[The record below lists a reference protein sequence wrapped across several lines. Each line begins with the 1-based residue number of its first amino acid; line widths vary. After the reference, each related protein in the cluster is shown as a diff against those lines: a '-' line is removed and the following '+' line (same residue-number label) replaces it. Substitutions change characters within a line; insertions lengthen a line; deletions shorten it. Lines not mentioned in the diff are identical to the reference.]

1 MSNQYDSK
9 RSFSSENENSSSK
22 KNKTPESIELSD
34 DETNDNDEI
43 GELQIK
49 RSHYRKNI
57 GSVHIHG
64 WNLKK
69 RILIFIIILFFLCN
83 KLIKLICFVK
93 INCVIKFKLCAN
105 YNVTR

>member
-1 MSNQYDSK
+1 MSG
-9 RSFSSENENSSSK
+9 NEDFSSK
-22 KNKTPESIELSD
+22 KNKIPELIELSD
-34 DETNDNDEI
+34 DETNNNDEI

-49 RSHYRKNI
+49 RSHYRTKI

-69 RILIFIIILFFLCN
+69 RILIFIIIYCIIILFFLCN